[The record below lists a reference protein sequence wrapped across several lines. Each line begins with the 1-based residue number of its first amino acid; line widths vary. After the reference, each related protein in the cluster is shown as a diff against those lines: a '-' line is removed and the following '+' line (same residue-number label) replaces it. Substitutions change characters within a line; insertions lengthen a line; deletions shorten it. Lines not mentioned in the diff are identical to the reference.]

1 MNNTFKNMLEHP
13 FATMMIFT
21 VAAESITRIICA
33 AKGNPVTPV
42 VTMNVSKTEKN

>member
-13 FATMMIFT
+13 FATMMILT

-33 AKGNPVTPV
+33 VKGNNVEPFI
-42 VTMNVSKTEKN
+42 TMSMSKTEKN